1 MHVRYACRHSGAC
14 CSSGWAIP
22 LEQDKLTR
30 IATLRSAGEWLRAA
44 AGAPPDVAGVLALGA
59 NGHCVFHRQALEAP
73 KAPAAPSFCEIHRA
87 LGPTGLPA
95 ACQHFPRECLID
107 RRGVFVTLSHYC
119 PTAASLLFEHSGPV
133 EIVEG
138 PPGNPHGE
146 AEGLDARDVLPPL
159 LTEGVLMD
167 LDAYSAWEAHAV
179 RSLAGHA
186 SLAAE
191 RSPEAVLDALAED
204 ATRLMTWRPGGITL
218 RDAIRA
224 LDRAGARRDAVTP
237 PDWKTEMALVALV
250 HDAIAAD
257 QRPAAL
263 PRPARELFTLER
275 GRDWR
280 AHSIVINRFLAAH
293 AFASWA
299 AYQGRGLDALICELR
314 KVLAVLRYEVLR
326 AGAQSPG
333 PLTDAT
339 LKAAIRQSDL
349 LLVHL
354 ADRGHSQGDQE
365 DREGR
370 ESTGRSERSGRG

>member
-22 LEQDKLTR
+22 VEQDKLTR
-30 IATLRSAGEWLRAA
+30 IATLRSADEWLRAA
-44 AGAPPDVAGVLALGA
+44 TDAPPDGAGVLALGA
-59 NGHCVFHRQALEAP
+59 NGHCVFHRP
-73 KAPAAPSFCEIHRA
+73 GPSSWCCEIHGA
-87 LGPTGLPA
+87 LGPTALPA

-138 PPGNPHGE
+138 PPANPHGE

-179 RSLAGHA
+179 RSFAGQA
-186 SLAAE
+186 SPAAE
-191 RSPEAVLDALAED
+191 DSPEAVLDALAAD
-204 ATRLMTWRPGGITL
+204 ATRLMKWRPGGITL
-218 RDAIRA
+218 CDAVRA
-224 LDRAGARRDAVTP
+224 LDRTDVRRDAVTP
-237 PDWKTEMALVALV
+237 PDWKTEMQLVALV
-250 HDAIAAD
+250 HDAIAED

-275 GRDWR
+275 ARDWR
-280 AHSIVINRFLAAH
+280 AHAVVINRFLAAH

-299 AYQGRGLDALICELR
+299 VYQGRGLDAMIRALR

-326 AGAQSPG
+326 ALERSPG
-333 PLTDAT
+333 TLSDAT
-339 LKAAIRQSDL
+339 LKDAIRQSDL

-354 ADRGHSQGDQE
+354 ADRGHSQGD
-365 DREGR
+365 
-370 ESTGRSERSGRG
+370 

>member
-22 LEQDKLTR
+22 VEQDKLTR
-30 IATLRSAGEWLRAA
+30 IAALRSTDEWLLAA
-44 AGAPPDVAGVLALGA
+44 TEAPPDVAGVLARGTD
-59 NGHCVFHRQALEAP
+59 GHCVFHRAGL
-73 KAPAAPSFCEIHRA
+73 SSSRCGIHRA
-87 LGPTGLPA
+87 LGPAALPA

-138 PPGNPHGE
+138 PPANPHGE

-159 LTEGVLMD
+159 LTQGVLMD

-179 RSLAGHA
+179 RSLAGQA

-191 RSPEAVLDALAED
+191 ASPEAVLDTLAAD
-204 ATRLMTWRPGGITL
+204 AARLMKWRPGGITL

-224 LDRAGARRDAVTP
+224 LDRADVRRDAVTP
-237 PDWKTEMALVALV
+237 PDWNTEMQLVALV
-250 HDAIAAD
+250 HDAIAED

-263 PRPARELFTLER
+263 PRPARELFTLDR
-275 GRDWR
+275 ARDWQ
-280 AHSIVINRFLAAH
+280 AHALVINRFLAAH

-299 AYQGRGLDALICELR
+299 AYQGRGLDAMIRELR
-314 KVLAVLRYEVLR
+314 TVLAVLRYEVLR
-326 AGAQSPG
+326 ACEQSQG
-333 PLTDAT
+333 TLTDAT
-339 LKAAIRQSDL
+339 LKEAIRQSDL

-354 ADRGHSQGDQE
+354 AERGHSQGDQE
-365 DREGR
+365 DREVGK
-370 ESTGRSERSGRG
+370 STERSERSGRD